1 MTGVFGPG
9 SRSVERTFGLQ
20 GMPRSRV
27 ARPVAIG
34 ALAWSILVIARSALG
49 EANPTR
55 EPDPGGI
62 GRVAASLR
70 SPEAR
75 DALRDMRLGTGDGDR
90 DLEVAAWLAC
100 DGATCRLVP
109 WPASRE
115 FRRATWRGAVPAGA
129 IAIVHTHP
137 APLPWP
143 SHADRRAARA
153 TGLPVVVVTTQC
165 LVYVDVTGRVRRL

>member
-1 MTGVFGPG
+1 MTGVFGDG
-9 SRSVERTFGLQ
+9 SRPVERTFGFNTESRSR
-20 GMPRSRV
+20 MPRL
-27 ARPVAIG
+27 PAI
-34 ALAWSILVIARSALG
+34 ALACSILVVPRSAPG

-55 EPDPGGI
+55 ESVPGGI
-62 GRVAASLR
+62 ARVAANLR

-75 DALRDMRLGTGDGDR
+75 EALRDMRLGAGDGDR

-100 DGATCRLVP
+100 DGAACRLVP

-115 FRRATWRGAVPAGA
+115 FRRATWRGAVPDGA

-143 SHADRRAARA
+143 SHADRRTARA

-165 LVYVDVTGRVRRL
+165 LVYVDFAGRVRRL